1 MKAEDFIVSKRNR
14 VLDSSQCTARV
25 AFSPSRIRARQALF
39 SDWGDRALLR
49 SGIMRPWL
57 LFSPHLAKMAE
68 SGDGMLVHY
77 RSVAT
82 ATVTSDAKIMVPR
95 GVDLDVGRGEV
106 DVGRAVAQREED
118 PPISFIGGILD
129 RDGGECLVLGGDLQH
144 MDTSQR
150 ARFRGVSIGFD
161 GQRGSRCRRMTLAF
175 FTPHHLAQAVR

>member
-49 SGIMRPWL
+49 SGIMRPWF

-118 PPISFIGGILD
+118 PLSLSSEASWTGTAVSAWCSVATCSIWTRASARAFAAYRLD
-129 RDGGECLVLGGDLQH
+129 SMAKG
-144 MDTSQR
+144 
-150 ARFRGVSIGFD
+150 AAGV
-161 GQRGSRCRRMTLAF
+161 A
-175 FTPHHLAQAVR
+175 A